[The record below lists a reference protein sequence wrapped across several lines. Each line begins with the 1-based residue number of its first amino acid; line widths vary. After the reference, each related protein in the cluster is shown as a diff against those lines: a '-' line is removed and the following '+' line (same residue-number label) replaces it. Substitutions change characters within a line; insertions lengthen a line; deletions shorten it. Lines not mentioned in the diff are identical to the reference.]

1 MVHALHAGPHAQ
13 SGFHLRER
21 PNPARIA
28 AYASVIALH
37 AAALALLLMPMAA
50 PEPAPAREH
59 AIEAIFIR
67 PKPPEL
73 IPIAPP
79 QPQPPRQQP
88 PRVTTRPV
96 VQTPPQPPVLVEEGE
111 AFTAIDTPPAEEVA
125 YIEPIETGPLAM
137 ERLEYASAPPPP
149 YPPEAERRRLEGTVL
164 LQVLVDVDGRPLE
177 VLVQRSSGH
186 RALDDAARKFV
197 LKRWTFRPAMRNG
210 QAVQAIGLVPVKFS
224 VR

>member
-1 MVHALHAGPHAQ
+1 MVHAPVHAGPHAQ
-13 SGFHLRER
+13 MGFLRER

-37 AAALALLLMPMAA
+37 VAALALLLMPMAA
-50 PEPAPAREH
+50 PEPTAADIDVIPT
-59 AIEAIFIR
+59 IWVP
-67 PKPPEL
+67 PKKPL
-73 IPIAPP
+73 VVPIAPP
-79 QPQPPRQQP
+79 QPTPPQQHT
-88 PRVTTRPV
+88 RVTTRPV
-96 VQTPPQPPVLVEEGE
+96 PVTPPQPPVLVEEGE
-111 AFTAIDTPPAEEVA
+111 AAPPIDVPFVEEVTVVPPAD
-125 YIEPIETGPLAM
+125 TGPLAM

-197 LKRWTFRPAMRNG
+197 LKRWTFRPALRNG

-224 VR
+224 MR